1 MIWSVIIYTPILL
14 ALAWVF
20 GWLAM
25 VLVVVAFGLGIGVG
39 AAWEDEQREGA
50 DDTRVAAEQHAHR
63 HGEMRSQKRQSPRR
77 LAGCCMTASNWLA
90 PSLLDSRG
98 ICRDLLR
105 SDFVGELLI
114 TIAI

>member
-1 MIWSVIIYTPILL
+1 MIWSVITYTPILL
-14 ALAWVF
+14 ALAWAF

-63 HGEMRSQKRQSPRR
+63 HGENAQPEKTKHP
-77 LAGCCMTASNWLA
+77 AGW
-90 PSLLDSRG
+90 RG
-98 ICRDLLR
+98 
-105 SDFVGELLI
+105 
-114 TIAI
+114 AA

>member
-39 AAWEDEQREGA
+39 AAWEDEQQGA
-50 DDTRVAAEQHAHR
+50 AND
-63 HGEMRSQKRQSPRR
+63 
-77 LAGCCMTASNWLA
+77 GCS
-90 PSLLDSRG
+90 
-98 ICRDLLR
+98 
-105 SDFVGELLI
+105 
-114 TIAI
+114 